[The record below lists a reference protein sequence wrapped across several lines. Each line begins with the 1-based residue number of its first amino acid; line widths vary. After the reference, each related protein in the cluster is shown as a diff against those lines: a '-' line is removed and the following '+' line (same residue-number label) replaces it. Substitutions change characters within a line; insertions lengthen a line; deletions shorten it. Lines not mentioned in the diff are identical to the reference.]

1 MSSRTPSTPTPDE
14 GGHVAPFGPRLLAL
28 LIDWIACVAIAY
40 GLLAAVVDLG
50 PAAHSFAPLGVLLL
64 EQLIG
69 VSLGGAGLGHRLLR
83 LRVVPL
89 QGEWVTPGRALV
101 RAVLLCLV
109 IPPLVVGSDG
119 RGLHDVLAG
128 TTIVRL
134 R

>member
-1 MSSRTPSTPTPDE
+1 MTSQRQSTPATGE

-50 PAAHSFAPLGVLLL
+50 PAAHSFAPLGILLL
-64 EQLIG
+64 EQVIG

-83 LRVVPL
+83 LRVVSL

-109 IPPLVVGSDG
+109 IPPLVVGADG

-128 TTIVRL
+128 TTIIRVR
-134 R
+134 

>member
-1 MSSRTPSTPTPDE
+1 MSSRTPPAPAPDE

-40 GLLAAVVDLG
+40 GLVAAVVDLG
-50 PAAHSFAPLGVLLL
+50 PAAHSFAPLGILLL

-89 QGEWVTPGRALV
+89 QGEWVTPGRALI

-109 IPPLVVGSDG
+109 IPPIVVGKDG

-128 TTIVRL
+128 TTIIRL

>member
-1 MSSRTPSTPTPDE
+1 MSSHRPSTPAAGE
-14 GGHVAPFGPRLLAL
+14 GGYVAPFGRRLTAL
-28 LIDWIACVAIAY
+28 LVDWIACMAIAY
-40 GLLAAVVDLG
+40 GLVAAVIDLG
-50 PAAHSFAPLGVLLL
+50 PLAWSFAPLGILLL

-109 IPPLVVGSDG
+109 IPPLVVGKDG

-128 TTIVRL
+128 TTIIRL